1 MKKLILFILLV
12 SFSSSIF
19 AVSIGAKIGGGFVF
33 AQNYDVV
40 QVPNEV
46 KSKLD
51 DETKQKVKWLNDAFG
66 LNYSIFAGAFLQFS
80 FLPLDVLG
88 IKPEVNYIR
97 RAINKPLNYETA
109 FSKDDLDKLKSAS
122 DATTLINNLNPD
134 KATFDFINITIPV
147 RAQLPLVVF
156 DLYAEAGAFVEFLFA
171 SKNAE
176 ITINDKE
183 IKANKMQY
191 GGAAS
196 VGIEFNIPIIS
207 LGIDARY
214 MYHASK
220 IWDKKDVDGRF
231 HTLVF
236 SGYAKF

>member
-1 MKKLILFILLV
+1 MKRFTLFALLLL
-12 SFSSSIF
+12 FSSSVF
-19 AVSIGAKIGGGFVF
+19 ALSIGAKVGGGLVF

-40 QVPNEV
+40 QVPTEV
-46 KSKLD
+46 QKNLD

-66 LNYSIFAGAFLQFS
+66 VNYTIAAGAFLQFS

-109 FSKDDLDKLKSAS
+109 FTKEDLEKLKSPS
-122 DATTLINNLNPD
+122 DATSLINNLNPD

-147 RAQLPLVVF
+147 RAQLPLVVL
-156 DLYAEAGAFVEFLFA
+156 DLYAEAGPFVEFLFA

-176 ITINDKE
+176 ININDKD
-183 IKANKMQY
+183 ISANKMQY
-191 GGAAS
+191 GAAAS
-196 VGIEFNIPIIS
+196 VGVEFNVPIIS
-207 LGIDARY
+207 FGIDVRY

-220 IWDKKDVDGRF
+220 IWDNKDIDGRF
-231 HTLVF
+231 HTLIF